1 MGMSKTSSVSA
12 NVMLWVWSVKTLG
25 SGQPSMCPMP
35 M

>member
-1 MGMSKTSSVSA
+1 MGMSKTSSVRAS
-12 NVMLWVWSVKTLG
+12 VMLWMWSVKMPG